1 MASLSPAYFS
11 LYVPTPPVLTLLS
24 SWIFFFSTLLTYFM
38 LYLNKTLTKGKT
50 CSEFIVLSLDTN
62 YLASG
67 SLSCSYHWLAVDMC
81 SYFSSRR
88 QSLETV
94 NGLSCLFSCI
104 YSCPF
109 LSCGQYFQHKFLKLG
124 KIKYLEIFNLCT

>member
-38 LYLNKTLTKGKT
+38 LYLNKTLTKEKT

-62 YLASG
+62 YLASDF
-67 SLSCSYHWLAVDMC
+67 LSCSYHWLAVDMC

-88 QSLETV
+88 QFGDSKWFVLFIFLYLL
-94 NGLSCLFSCI
+94 LSIFILWSIFST
-104 YSCPF
+104 
-109 LSCGQYFQHKFLKLG
+109 QFLKLG
-124 KIKYLEIFNLCT
+124 NFKYFANL

>member
-50 CSEFIVLSLDTN
+50 CSEFIVLSLGTK
-62 YLASG
+62 YLAG
-67 SLSCSYHWLAVDMC
+67 SFLSSSYHWLLICALILA
-81 SYFSSRR
+81 
-88 QSLETV
+88 LEGRV
-94 NGLSCLFSCI
+94 W
-104 YSCPF
+104 
-109 LSCGQYFQHKFLKLG
+109 GQ
-124 KIKYLEIFNLCT
+124 